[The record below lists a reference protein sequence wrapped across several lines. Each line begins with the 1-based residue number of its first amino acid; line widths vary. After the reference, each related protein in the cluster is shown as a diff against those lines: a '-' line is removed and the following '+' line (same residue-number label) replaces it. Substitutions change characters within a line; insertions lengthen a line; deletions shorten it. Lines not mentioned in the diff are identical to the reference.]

1 MAKKIAIL
9 VGERQDEALRVG
21 MGLTLADD
29 AIEVIVLDR
38 KVASNDANDLN
49 LETMN
54 DMDVPVLTNFEGNE
68 GMELISNEDIAKRL
82 LDYDHV
88 VFY

>member
-38 KVASNDANDLN
+38 KVVSNDSNDLN
-49 LETMN
+49 LETMG
-54 DMDVPVLTNFEGNE
+54 DMDVPVLTNFDGNE
-68 GMELISNEDIAKRL
+68 GMELISNEDLAKRL

>member
-1 MAKKIAIL
+1 MAKKITVL

-21 MGLTLADD
+21 IGLTLADD
-29 AIEVIVLDR
+29 AVEVIVLDR

-49 LETMN
+49 IETMQ
-54 DMDVPVLTNFEGNE
+54 DMDVPVLSNFSGNE
-68 GMELISNEDIAKRL
+68 GMTIISNQDIAAKL
-82 LDYDHV
+82 LESDHA